1 MVTHRSL
8 HELEDEQEQQRRI
21 ARKRIEQAEEYIG
34 HYRSR
39 VDQVRESF
47 YYFGVHTGVADD
59 SGFREALQHASDIA
73 HENVVSAGRKVGELE
88 EEYDAMVREQSEV
101 RERFIAVRDGLD

>member
-47 YYFGVHTGVADD
+47 YYFGAHTGVAGDP
-59 SGFREALQHASDIA
+59 GFHEALQRASDIA

-101 RERFIAVRDGLD
+101 RERFIAVRDGSG